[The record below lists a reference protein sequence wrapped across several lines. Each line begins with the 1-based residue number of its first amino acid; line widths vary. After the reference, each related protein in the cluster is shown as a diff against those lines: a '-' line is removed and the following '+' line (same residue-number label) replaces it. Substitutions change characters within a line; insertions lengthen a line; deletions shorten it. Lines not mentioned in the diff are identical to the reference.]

1 MNAILTLLR
10 PVLEYAVRHPWRVL
24 LLAAAISAVSA
35 GFASRLRVDTDLAN
49 LLPKD
54 NPTVHALEELQ
65 NTLGGETTLQVAIRS
80 PQFDANV
87 AFAERLIEEALALH
101 DARLDQP
108 VFKRAEFRR
117 DTEVIRRN
125 ALWVATEQEIE
136 QIIDYLE
143 TEVRQAKEQANPFL
157 IDFFDEFD
165 FEEEG
170 QEQEGQEEQPPA
182 QDLSGSGSS
191 DSGTENAD
199 DLSEF
204 RKTYDRII
212 PSEYPVNADST
223 LLVLQLFPSGSKSNI
238 RYLED
243 MFASMDSVIAALE
256 PAAFHPAMEVRFGGR
271 LKRHLNELTAVM
283 DDVFRSFASGISS
296 VILLVLL
303 YFLAKTWFNRRA
315 SGSRRRGIAAQIVRS
330 PVSIL
335 LIGVP
340 LLMALFVTF
349 GITWL
354 VLDGLNTM
362 TAVLFVILF
371 GLGIDYGIHFYARY
385 LELRGDGATPE
396 RAIRDTFSTTGAAI
410 AASALTTA
418 AALFILVVAEFR
430 GFSEFGFISGTGILL
445 TLLGMLW
452 LLPALLMVLERRGL
466 VFHGQSAS
474 SGANPS
480 RPDAEAAS
488 EPASTGAPKPFRYPM
503 AGGILLLGTALTLL
517 VVFQSGRLQ
526 FEYEFGKL
534 EPEFPEYTEFRR
546 FASGVESDERRNPAY
561 ILAQTHSEVFEIMD
575 TLRAR
580 KAVEPNSTI
589 GDVEAL
595 AERFPYDEPTRN
607 RKLEQI
613 ARVRDLLQD
622 PFLRDRQDE
631 DLDLLRE
638 ASQTR
643 TPLTEQ
649 DLPDFLKN
657 RFVTRDGTLGKF
669 VIVYPSVGLS
679 DGRNSIAFKNE
690 IGEIRLSEG
699 RTVHA
704 ASTSLVAAEMLDLMR
719 QESPYMVAGTFL
731 MVFVFMLATFR
742 SLRWSLV
749 AAIPLVVGLLLLFGL
764 MLLFDLRFNFYNL
777 VVLPAILG
785 IGCDN
790 GIHVAARFR
799 EEGEGSMGT
808 VLRSTGQHITI
819 GSLTTM
825 LGFGG
830 LLFTAHPG
838 LRSIGEMAV
847 LGIGM
852 ALTVALTYLPS
863 LLQWMSDR
871 RWI

>member
-1 MNAILTLLR
+1 MNAILSLLR
-10 PVLEYAVRHPWRVL
+10 PVLEVSIRRPWRVIL
-24 LLAAAISAVSA
+24 IATLIAAVSA
-35 GFASRLRVDTDLAN
+35 WFASRLRVDTDLAN
-49 LLPKD
+49 LLPED
-54 NPTVHALEELQ
+54 NPTVQALEALQ
-65 NTLGGETTLQVAIRS
+65 STLGGETTLQVAIRS
-80 PQFDANV
+80 PRFEANV
-87 AFAERLIEEALALH
+87 RFADSLIARVLPLRDERLG
-101 DARLDQP
+101 QP

-117 DTEVIRRN
+117 DTDLIRRN
-125 ALWVATEQEIE
+125 ALWVATEQELDE
-136 QIIDYLE
+136 IIDILQE
-143 TEVRQAKEQANPFL
+143 EVRQAKEQANPFL
-157 IDFFDEFD
+157 FDLFEDLD

-170 QEQEGQEEQPPA
+170 GEQT
-182 QDLSGSGSS
+182 LSGGAQQA
-191 DSGTENAD
+191 DSGETPPD
-199 DLSEF
+199 DLGDF
-204 RKTYDRII
+204 RTTYDRII

-223 LLVLQLFPSGSKSNI
+223 LLVLQLFPSGSKSDI

-243 MFASMDSVIAALE
+243 MFASMDSVIAALN
-256 PAAFHPAMEVRFGGR
+256 PAEFHPRMEVRFGGR

-283 DDVFRSFASGISS
+283 DDVLRSFASGISS
-296 VILLVLL
+296 VIALVLI
-303 YFLAKTWFNRRA
+303 YFLVKTWANRRA
-315 SGSRRRGIAAQIVRS
+315 SGSRRRGAAALILRS

-340 LLMALFVTF
+340 LLMGLFTTF

-354 VLDGLNTM
+354 VLESLNTM

-385 LELRGDGATPE
+385 LELRGDGAAPE
-396 RAIRDTFSTTGAAI
+396 RAIRDTFATTGAAI
-410 AASALTTA
+410 AASAFTTA
-418 AALFILVVAEFR
+418 AALFILVIAEFR

-452 LLPALLMVLERRGL
+452 VLPAMLMVLERRGL
-466 VFHGQSAS
+466 VFDAGTAPPT
-474 SGANPS
+474 ANA
-480 RPDAEAAS
+480 PDAAPH
-488 EPASTGAPKPFRYPM
+488 PASTPRFTPTTPSSLESAAPFRYPM
-503 AGGILLLGTALTLL
+503 AGGILLAGTLLTLL
-517 VVFQSGRLQ
+517 VAFQSGRLQ

-534 EPEFPEYTEFRR
+534 EPEFPEYIEFRR
-546 FASGVESDERRNPAY
+546 FASGVEADDRRNPAY
-561 ILAQTHSEVFEIMD
+561 ILAESHQEVFEIVD

-580 KAVEPNSTI
+580 RAANPGSTI

-595 AERFPYDEPTRN
+595 SERFPYDEASRQ
-607 RKLEQI
+607 RKLERI
-613 ARVRDLLQD
+613 ARVRELLRD
-622 PFLRDRQDE
+622 PFLRDRRDE
-631 DLDLLRE
+631 NLELLRE

-643 TPLTEQ
+643 EPLTEQ

-657 RFVTRDGTLGKF
+657 RFVTRDGRLGKF

-679 DGRNSIAFKNE
+679 DGRNSIAFMKE
-690 IGEIRLSEG
+690 IGEIPLSTA

-719 QESPYMVAGTFL
+719 TESPYMVVGTFL

-799 EEGEGSMGT
+799 EEGEGSMGL

-830 LLFTAHPG
+830 LLFTTHPG

-852 ALTVALTYLPS
+852 ALVVALTYLPS
-863 LLQWMSDR
+863 LLQWLADR
-871 RWI
+871 RWV